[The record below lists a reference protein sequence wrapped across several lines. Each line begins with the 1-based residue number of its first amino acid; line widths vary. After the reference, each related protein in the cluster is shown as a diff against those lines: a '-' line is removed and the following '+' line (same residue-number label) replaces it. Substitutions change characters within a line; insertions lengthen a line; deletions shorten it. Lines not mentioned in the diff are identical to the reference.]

1 MSTQSKVNRDVLH
14 TVQVRDPNG
23 HRTVFLE
30 GLKPSAT
37 VAEIRARAMSEL
49 RLTEEVDWNVRQDVT
64 GRLLQED
71 QRLAE
76 LAESEPQVTLTMQPD
91 AGLGRS

>member
-1 MSTQSKVNRDVLH
+1 MSTQEQVDREVLH

-23 HRTVFLE
+23 HRSVFLE
-30 GLKPSAT
+30 GLKSSAT

-49 RLTEEVDWNVRQDVT
+49 RLTEEVDWNVRHDQT

-71 QRLAE
+71 QRLAK
-76 LAESEPQVTLTMQPD
+76 LAESETQVTLTMKPD
-91 AGLGRS
+91 AGLG